1 MSFSWLRIVFLAFE
15 SSWVRSEQD
24 TLIQD
29 GETYA
34 VDGTT
39 SEEGL
44 GFSEDNLGSKG
55 RMAN

>member
-1 MSFSWLRIVFLAFE
+1 MTDELWLAEDSVFDFE
-15 SSWVRSEQD
+15 SLWLGSEQD

-44 GFSEDNLGSKG
+44 GFW
-55 RMAN
+55 